1 MPPVHSKFLPPN
13 FIKLKREAHYNKV
26 LIKFKPIT
34 IIVTNPQ
41 DSSALNDDPS
51 LKSSSAPSDVPID
64 KPSISSMPTESPS
77 LMPSVSSAKTDHPSS
92 NPLHSKYEGS
102 FLPADFNKYG
112 SDFDKVQERCME
124 GEKARRKLQ
133 AETKQK
139 QLNLSAKN
147 QCLEERKRK
156 LTLKNSE
163 YYQNNR
169 EKWTRGAAQA
179 MARYD
184 EDPDLL
190 AKKKEHDNR
199 LKRKRRKFINEA
211 KVHNRIYPSQ
221 MDRRPDKWKDIPVE
235 IHFGK
240 GNKFAT
246 YVAPR
251 ITRIGQHL
259 PEFLRD
265 PLGKMDGFH
274 QSITATSMQQVIN
287 EVIALLPYND
297 KGRRMNT
304 LDLGHGLGKPSIQWS
319 QYYFDHGG
327 LHVGIEFCIGSINA
341 SKTNIKA
348 VTMKALNNLRQG
360 YFADDCVQK
369 EGELHLTRPPNVV
382 FEHGD
387 MVSEFC

>member
-1 MPPVHSKFLPPN
+1 MPPVHSNFLPPN
-13 FIKLKREAHYNKV
+13 YINSDRKAHNNKL
-26 LIKFKPIT
+26 LIEFKPIP

-51 LKSSSAPSDVPID
+51 LKSPSAPSDVPID

-102 FLPADFNKYG
+102 FLTADFNKYG

-133 AETKQK
+133 AVTKQQ
-139 QLNLSAKN
+139 QLAKN
-147 QCLEERKRK
+147 QRLGETKRK
-156 LTLKNSE
+156 LSLKNSK

-169 EKWTRGAAQA
+169 EKWNRGSAQA

-190 AKKKEHDNR
+190 AKKKKDDNHQ
-199 LKRKRRKFINEA
+199 KRKRRKFIHDA

-221 MDRRPDKWKDIPVE
+221 MDRRPDKWKNFPTE
-235 IHFGK
+235 THFGK
-240 GNKFAT
+240 ASKFVT
-246 YVAPR
+246 FVAQR
-251 ITRIGQHL
+251 IKRIAQHT
-259 PEFLRD
+259 PEFLHD
-265 PLGKMDGFH
+265 PIGKTKGFH
-274 QSITATSMQQVIN
+274 QSITAASMQRVVN
-287 EVIALLPYND
+287 EVIALCPKND

-327 LHVGIEFCIGSINA
+327 LHVGIDFCIGSVNA
-341 SKTNIKA
+341 SNINIRA
-348 VTMKALNNLRQG
+348 VTTKALNNQRQG
-360 YFADDCVQK
+360 YFDDDCVQR

-382 FEHGD
+382 FERGD
-387 MVSEFC
+387 IVSKFC